1 MNGSNLFVDTNI
13 LIYLFSGHQ
22 KLVEIL
28 ENQNLY
34 ISVITEIELLAY
46 PNLSQNQEARIRDFI
61 SNINIININTN
72 IKEIAIQIKKS
83 YKIKLPDALIASS
96 AIDVKMPL
104 FSADTIFEKI
114 DSLEFRQYKLV

>member
-114 DSLEFRQYKLV
+114 DSLEFRQYELV